1 MKSPDHLR
9 QAFIGV
15 YHDLAQHG
23 LCEWDDDI
31 VELLWSDFLADMRA
45 GFPSLFTDN
54 GRHAASSRALP
65 AAH

>member
-15 YHDLAQHG
+15 YRDLAQHG

-54 GRHAASSRALP
+54 ERARLDRV
-65 AAH
+65 AL